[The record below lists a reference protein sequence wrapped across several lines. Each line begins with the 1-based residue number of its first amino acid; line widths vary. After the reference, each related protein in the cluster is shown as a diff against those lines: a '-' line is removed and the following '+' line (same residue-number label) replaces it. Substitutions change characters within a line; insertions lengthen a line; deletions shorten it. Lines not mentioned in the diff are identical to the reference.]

1 MISRSRVRFDASRPA
16 VSAVGFVVAML
27 VATTDPAGAQQ
38 PGEATGPE
46 LVGALREPAFL
57 LSVGRIVDD
66 REWRILS
73 GVLGTTREQDL
84 AEQSLT
90 TADELIVPRVLA
102 GRGLRLGDRVQ
113 FLRLAGAVRDPINGE
128 NLGKLARPTGVAIV
142 DSLAGDVAVVV
153 VTHGFEPILIG
164 DRVRAVAEGDTTWPA
179 SAGEP
184 VIEIE
189 GHVVAFQEEKP
200 THLPFDIVFLRL
212 PWAYAL
218 APGSWV
224 ELYRPGSVADG
235 YTLPDTRIGSAV
247 IVRADDE
254 IAAALL
260 VNVRRSDLD
269 EGDRFRGIETAL
281 Q

>member
-1 MISRSRVRFDASRPA
+1 MPGCQAAISLPRQFGSFRIDQSAPGSEIWTYAPQPA
-16 VSAVGFVVAML
+16 
-27 VATTDPAGAQQ
+27 
-38 PGEATGPE
+38 
-46 LVGALREPAFL
+46 
-57 LSVGRIVDD
+57 D
-66 REWRILS
+66 RL
-73 GVLGTTREQDL
+73 
-84 AEQSLT
+84 
-90 TADELIVPRVLA
+90 
-102 GRGLRLGDRVQ
+102 
-113 FLRLAGAVRDPINGE
+113 
-128 NLGKLARPTGVAIV
+128 
-142 DSLAGDVAVVV
+142 VVV
-153 VTHGFEPILIG
+153 F
-164 DRVRAVAEGDTTWPA
+164 
-179 SAGEP
+179 AGEP